1 MCQCWS
7 VHYSELK
14 ILCLVGVPRLFLPAV
29 LYILDTLYGAIQT
42 FETQPSSPT
51 FPWLQTLNQIVKY
64 LDTYYRGIFD
74 PLCPRRRGTGG
85 GQETEQTDT
94 GENKQQK
101 EKSSTRKSA
110 TKIKVNRLATHKDG
124 G

>member
-7 VHYSELK
+7 VHYSSELK

-42 FETQPSSPT
+42 YETQPSSPT

-74 PLCPRRRGTGG
+74 RLCPRRRGTGG

-94 GENKQQK
+94 GENKK
-101 EKSSTRKSA
+101 DKNSTHKSA